1 MTISVLFFLIHL
13 HLFAQRVN
21 SAPDTHVHIYVPPEP
36 EVGLQGGQV
45 GQGVALNT
53 GVGNSYQPGLDY
65 EGGTNKKTKSESESG
80 TTAVPRSTAAN
91 KNPINDGDEGHLG
104 PVAVNCGGHMA
115 RQCVDCPTNPDD
127 MSDMGSEWCNGDC
140 EWKASDGFGVPVLG
154 CYEKVENWPMLN
166 CGGHVA
172 EDCQR
177 CPEGAPTRELR
188 ESYCNGD
195 CEWDLSQG
203 EWDACTNKTKGLEAK
218 VIEWK
223 YNMEFSGFLD
233 PYRSCAEVGQEVIF
247 KWDPPVGRHAGHL
260 LLQVT
265 KEQYDSCTGF
275 DRPTSGSMTA
285 GEKNVGS
292 FEEGTYYFVNPV
304 DHYCSS
310 GPQRVP
316 VTVPCPNDYANDEN
330 KMLKLSTIYMGYT
343 MLP

>member
-1 MTISVLFFLIHL
+1 MAIFVLFVLIHL
-13 HLFAQRVN
+13 NIFAQKAD
-21 SAPDTHVHIYVPPEP
+21 SAPDTHVHIYVPPEQ
-36 EVGLQGGQV
+36 EGAAQ
-45 GQGVALNT
+45 NT
-53 GVGNSYQPGLDY
+53 GFENHFNQALLGMDY
-65 EGGTNKKTKSESESG
+65 GGKPNQKTKYESESG
-80 TTAVPRSTAAN
+80 TTEVPRSTAA
-91 KNPINDGDEGHLG
+91 KELPRNDGDEAFGDM
-104 PVAVNCGGHMA
+104 VNCGGHTA
-115 RQCVDCPTNPDD
+115 RTCDQCPYDD
-127 MSDMGSEWCNGDC
+127 DIYRGSYWCNGDC
-140 EWKASDGFGVPVLG
+140 EYRTSPPFKKLG
-154 CYEKVENWPMLN
+154 CREKRPGRTMVN

-172 EDCQR
+172 EECGR
-177 CPEGAPTRELR
+177 CPIPAANVNLR
-188 ESYCNGD
+188 PSYCHGE
-195 CEWDLSQG
+195 CEWDFGCSKKM
-203 EWDACTNKTKGLEAK
+203 KTGLEAK

-316 VTVPCPNDYANDEN
+316 VTVPCPND
-330 KMLKLSTIYMGYT
+330 
-343 MLP
+343 